1 MNTVTLDNNTYGL
14 AANYANLHNVSISDA
29 VKAGIQMLVGKTNQ
43 QSIKNHVRPIS
54 ELHPSVQALIG
65 IARKDGAPE
74 IKDINGETIIEEYL
88 TEKIQI
94 AIFPNQWFTYLTPKE
109 FLERY
114 F

>member
-14 AANYANLHNVSISDA
+14 AANYANLHNVSISD
-29 VKAGIQMLVGKTNQ
+29 GIQMLVGKTNQ

-88 TEKIQI
+88 TEK
-94 AIFPNQWFTYLTPKE
+94 YK
-109 FLERY
+109 
-114 F
+114 

>member
-65 IARKDGAPE
+65 IARAPE

-88 TEKIQI
+88 TEK
-94 AIFPNQWFTYLTPKE
+94 YK
-109 FLERY
+109 
-114 F
+114 

>member
-14 AANYANLHNVSISDA
+14 AANYANLHNVSLSDA

-88 TEKIQI
+88 TEK
-94 AIFPNQWFTYLTPKE
+94 YK
-109 FLERY
+109 
-114 F
+114 